1 MSVSR
6 EPLHDIAH
14 LGAVEL
20 LTPAPQRSLWF
31 FREVLGM
38 ELVHTT
44 SASAW
49 LRGYGDY
56 AAATLKLTA
65 SKAAGVGTIGLV
77 DFDIVEITNLQRQL
91 LHGTSD
97 VGRAKLDSAQG
108 KVEELAR
115 RVEQAR
121 PEPQT

>member
-65 SKAAGVGTIGLV
+65 SKAAGVGTIAWRTTSPQALKRRAAALEEAGLGNGWT
-77 DFDIVEITNLQRQL
+77 DDEF
-91 LHGTSD
+91 G
-97 VGRAKLDSAQG
+97 
-108 KVEELAR
+108 
-115 RVEQAR
+115 
-121 PEPQT
+121 